1 MTDTDMTITAK
12 VVFDMSVTVIATPTL
27 RDMENRINDLLINNT
42 KLVLENRELLLRLAR
57 RGGLT

>member
-1 MTDTDMTITAK
+1 MTNADMTFNAK

-27 RDMENRINDLLINNT
+27 RDMENRINDLLSNNT

>member
-1 MTDTDMTITAK
+1 MSDTDMTINAK

-27 RDMENRINDLLINNT
+27 RDMENRINDLLSNNT